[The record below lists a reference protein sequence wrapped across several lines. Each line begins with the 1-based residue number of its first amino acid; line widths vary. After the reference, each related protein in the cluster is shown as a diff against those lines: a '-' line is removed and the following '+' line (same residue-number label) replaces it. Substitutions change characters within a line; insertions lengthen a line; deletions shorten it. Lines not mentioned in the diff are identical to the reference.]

1 MIKILIGI
9 PCIDRDHKYLS
20 NLFKIINN
28 NKNNIYIL
36 DIIIATRKCD
46 KNTIDF
52 AKKEC
57 KLIKCNN
64 YSIKGRHNVKNIAIK
79 RNKILK
85 YASNNNYNYV
95 LFLDADILP
104 YNGFINDLLNLKS
117 DVAVGLY
124 PVRWYENK
132 SICFTVTNNKYC
144 IKELEEI
151 RDNDRIVIAGFGC
164 CLINQKLFDIEVK
177 QLKFENHNYYLNGE
191 DFGWFKEVYNRG
203 FIVKTLSNNIQ
214 HLDL

>member
-1 MIKILIGI
+1 MIKLLIGI
-9 PCIDRDHKYLS
+9 PYIDRNHKQLS

-64 YSIKGRHNVKNIAIK
+64 YR
-79 RNKILK
+79 
-85 YASNNNYNYV
+85 
-95 LFLDADILP
+95 
-104 YNGFINDLLNLKS
+104 
-117 DVAVGLY
+117 
-124 PVRWYENK
+124 
-132 SICFTVTNNKYC
+132 
-144 IKELEEI
+144 KELEEI

-177 QLKFENHNYYLNGE
+177 QLKFENHNL
-191 DFGWFKEVYNRG
+191 FRW
-203 FIVKTLSNNIQ
+203 
-214 HLDL
+214 